1 MRRIKQ
7 WQWSGKQLEKDDDGL
22 DDKKFCQM
30 SNDFICKSAANL
42 LVTKEVGM
50 ERNAPFRLKFK
61 YIIG

>member
-7 WQWSGKQLEKDDDGL
+7 WQRSRKQLEKDDDGL

-50 ERNAPFRLKFK
+50 EGR
-61 YIIG
+61 